1 MTSVLCHIGLAKCA
15 STTLQTSWANSSN
28 YVGYFSHDLVT
39 TVRDSVTK
47 NQSDLPQFKRLL
59 AQNGMSASA
68 FSASNAQYLV
78 ISNESMTDSGVT
90 TASDLQ
96 FARDVQDCIAI
107 SLEACVDK
115 LLILV
120 RDPLS
125 WIRSRYYQQI
135 KQGFAYEFGDFI
147 ANNGSNILENLDLE
161 GIFSRFGRL
170 DASPVVLPLELLQK
184 DENKFWREYEG
195 RLEFP
200 VPDWVTPRS
209 DPIATNVTLANTM
222 EIHRNLNAVIERL
235 ETSFSRGKSR
245 DSAAIMDALQKT
257 RTWGTRRALTFAS
270 PEDLAFLER
279 ALGVTKENSPQI
291 YRFDDAFVT
300 EIKKKFLGPLSDS
313 AIFPYPDI
321 LASYVMSVSEGSIEI
336 F

>member
-1 MTSVLCHIGLAKCA
+1 MTAVLCHIGLAKCA

-28 YVGYFSHDLVT
+28 YVGYFSHDLVN
-39 TVRDSVTK
+39 TVRESVTK

-68 FSASNAQYLV
+68 FSASNAEYLV

-96 FARDVQDCIAI
+96 VARDVQDCIAI

-125 WIRSRYYQQI
+125 WIKSRYYQQI
-135 KQGFAYEFGDFI
+135 KQGFTYEFGDFI
-147 ANNGSNILENLDLE
+147 ANNGPNILENLNLE

-170 DASPVVLPLELLQK
+170 DASPVILPLELLQK
-184 DENKFWREYEG
+184 NENKFWHEYEA
-195 RLEFP
+195 RLQFP
-200 VPDWVTPRS
+200 APDWVTPKS
-209 DPIATNVTLANTM
+209 DPIATNATFANTIK
-222 EIHRNLNAVIERL
+222 IHRNLNAVIERL
-235 ETSFSRGKSR
+235 ETSFSRGEAR
-245 DSAAIMDALQKT
+245 DGAAIMDALQKA
-257 RTWGTRRALTFAS
+257 RIWGTRRALTFAA
-270 PEDLAFLER
+270 PEDLVFLER
-279 ALGVTKENSPQI
+279 ALGISNENTPQI
-291 YRFDDAFVT
+291 YRFDDAFVA
-300 EIKKKFLGPLSDS
+300 EINKKFLGPLSDS

-321 LASYVMSVSEGSIEI
+321 LASYVASMSEGSIEI